1 MLCVLGEEKKT
12 GKCDFMLL
20 LFIIIG
26 GKNEVEK
33 REMDGI
39 DSSGIDGNE
48 CIYVSISG

>member
-12 GKCDFMLL
+12 GKSDFML

-26 GKNEVEK
+26 GKNEFEK

-48 CIYVSISG
+48 YIYVSISG

>member
-1 MLCVLGEEKKT
+1 
-12 GKCDFMLL
+12 MLL

-39 DSSGIDGNE
+39 DSSGIDE
-48 CIYVSISG
+48 